1 MNATAPTSAAHEQH
15 WLSFRIGAQLYA
27 TPLADVSEVI
37 RDGDLTPVPGAAADL
52 LGVRHLRGRIVPV
65 MDGRRR
71 LGLPPSPA
79 ADPLTVRIVMLAHA
93 GQQVGLLVDAVGEL
107 LGRDGR
113 EIAPPPPGRA
123 DRRDDPVSGVL
134 AWQGGFVAL
143 LDVRRLCR
151 LGGENGDV
159 A

>member
-1 MNATAPTSAAHEQH
+1 MNATVPTSASHEQH

-27 TPLADVSEVI
+27 APLADVSEVI
-37 RDGDLTPVPGAAADL
+37 RDGDLTPVPGAAGDL

-71 LGLPPSPA
+71 LGLSPSPP

-93 GQQVGLLVDAVGEL
+93 GQQVGLRVDAVGEL
-107 LGRDGR
+107 LGSDGR

-151 LGGENGDV
+151 LDGEDGHV